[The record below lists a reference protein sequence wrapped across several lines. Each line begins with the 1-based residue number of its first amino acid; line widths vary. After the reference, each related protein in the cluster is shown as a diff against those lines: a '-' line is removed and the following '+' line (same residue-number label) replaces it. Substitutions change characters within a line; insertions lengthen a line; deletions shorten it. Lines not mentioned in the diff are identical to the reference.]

1 MAEPQNTF
9 YEDRRRFWILTA
21 VILVVLLMLAVAGWL
36 GRSAYR
42 HFKEKREQAQ
52 AQAFLAKGDYRS
64 ALLSAR
70 QTLQF
75 NPTNVPACRVMAA
88 LAELSHSPAA
98 LDWQRRIVQTEPS
111 IGNKLLLAAAG
122 LRYQNPP
129 FPLTAQILDELAVTA
144 TNLASYQVVAAS
156 LALSTRRLADAEAHF
171 ETAARLEPT
180 NRLYELNLAVIRLGM
195 TNETKAV
202 QSRAVLEKMRTD
214 GNLSTAALRALVV
227 DRLAHQDAAAANR
240 YSIQLLASPQANLA
254 DQLQQLGILQQL
266 KSGDFAAR
274 LQSVQR
280 LAATNAPAVASV
292 AAWMRANHLPAES
305 LTWLTGLPDGARAQ
319 SPVRLALADGYLQS
333 SDWPKLRDFASQ
345 DNWDEMEF
353 LRRALVSRAWSQLG
367 VRQVAESNWGSAVTE
382 AGSRF
387 GALTTLLGLAE
398 QWKLPREQ
406 ADLLQRMVAQFPR
419 ERWAQQALKQAQH
432 SLEQLYLAAGNTA
445 ALNQLYVKLFSI
457 FPQDAEIKNN
467 LAATCLLL
475 KTNLP
480 QACQWAAEVYAGT
493 TNDRVVASTYAFA
506 LHLQGRTKE
515 GLAILRQLDGRLLQ
529 QPDVALYYGV
539 LLAATGATNEAAP
552 FLQIAR
558 SNDRLLP
565 EEKQLLEQ
573 AGPVK

>member
-1 MAEPQNTF
+1 
-9 YEDRRRFWILTA
+9 
-21 VILVVLLMLAVAGWL
+21 
-36 GRSAYR
+36 
-42 HFKEKREQAQ
+42 
-52 AQAFLAKGDYRS
+52 
-64 ALLSAR
+64 
-70 QTLQF
+70 
-75 NPTNVPACRVMAA
+75 
-88 LAELSHSPAA
+88 
-98 LDWQRRIVQTEPS
+98 
-111 IGNKLLLAAAG
+111 
-122 LRYQNPP
+122 
-129 FPLTAQILDELAVTA
+129 
-144 TNLASYQVVAAS
+144 
-156 LALSTRRLADAEAHF
+156 LSTRRLADAEAHF
-171 ETAARLEPT
+171 ETAATLEPT
-180 NRLYELNLAVIRLGM
+180 NQLYELNLAVIRLGM
-195 TNETKAV
+195 TNAAKAI
-202 QSRAVLEKMRTD
+202 QSRAALEKMRTD
-214 GNLSTAALRALVV
+214 RNLGPAALRALVV
-227 DRLAHQDAAAANR
+227 DRLAHQDAAAANS
-240 YSIQLLASPQANLA
+240 YSIELLASPQANLA

-280 LAATNAPAVASV
+280 LAATNAPALASV

-345 DNWDEMEF
+345 GNWDEMEF

-445 ALNQLYVKLFSI
+445 ALNQLYAKLFSI

-480 QACQWAAEVYAGT
+480 QACQWATEVYAGT

-515 GLAILRQLDGRLLQ
+515 GLAILRKLDGRLLQ
-529 QPDVALYYGV
+529 QPDIALYYGV

-558 SNDRLLP
+558 NNNRLLP

-573 AGPVK
+573 AGPAK